1 MPERRCRIGNN
12 CAKIMPMIYVK
23 GSFMKHPCMAKCEA
37 TNRTVIRD
45 EV

>member
-1 MPERRCRIGNN
+1 MPKGKIEERV
-12 CAKIMPMIYVK
+12 MPIFISKKV
-23 GSFMKHPCMAKCEA
+23 FTKHPCMTECEA